1 MLRSWLQKNEITA
14 VSTGHNTG
22 LDSKSGTKRKKR
34 HKKPKDLEGFL
45 VSSGDEESEMHE
57 LPGSEDEDDELAGGV
72 TISHRRTMVRSV
84 DGLHSSKQG
93 VTNAVLLSGPP
104 GCGKTAAVY
113 AAAKELGFEIFEVN
127 PGSRRSGRDLLERV
141 GDMTQNHLVH
151 LLKTLDNGPAAG
163 ARTEPAASKPEP
175 APSGQNTMN
184 SFFKQKSRAPT
195 SKKASSGAEKEVK
208 PASGKKQ
215 SLILL
220 EEVDVLFEEDKSFW
234 SGVIALMSQS
244 KRPIVLTCNDESRLP
259 LDDLSL
265 HAIFRFRP
273 PPLDLAVD
281 YMLLLAANEGHALD
295 RQPIT
300 DLYIVLQ
307 RDLRKTIAQL
317 DFWCQMAVGSRRC
330 GVDWLVNR
338 PPPPGPGDPA
348 SFPRTVSSGTYMQG
362 MGWFSSDIF
371 VLEHDHYEKR
381 SQLMMD
387 CLDQWHIGLMDW
399 HENKQGQTYPDMFS
413 RLDALA
419 QEEDIADV
427 RSALDVLCRES
438 WSTPNTVGCPPFQH
452 QYVLLILRRTFW
464 TLRHRR

>member
-1 MLRSWLQKNEITA
+1 
-14 VSTGHNTG
+14 
-22 LDSKSGTKRKKR
+22 
-34 HKKPKDLEGFL
+34 
-45 VSSGDEESEMHE
+45 
-57 LPGSEDEDDELAGGV
+57 
-72 TISHRRTMVRSV
+72 
-84 DGLHSSKQG
+84 
-93 VTNAVLLSGPP
+93 
-104 GCGKTAAVY
+104 
-113 AAAKELGFEIFEVN
+113 
-127 PGSRRSGRDLLERV
+127 
-141 GDMTQNHLVH
+141 
-151 LLKTLDNGPAAG
+151 
-163 ARTEPAASKPEP
+163 
-175 APSGQNTMN
+175 MN

-295 RQPIT
+295 RQHIT